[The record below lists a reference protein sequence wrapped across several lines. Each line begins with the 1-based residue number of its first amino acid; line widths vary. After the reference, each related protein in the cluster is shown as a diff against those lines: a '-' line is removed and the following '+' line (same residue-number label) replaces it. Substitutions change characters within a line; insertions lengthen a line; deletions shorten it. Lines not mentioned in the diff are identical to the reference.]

1 MNKKCN
7 RILLQVPVFLLVL
20 VWVYAATSKLLN
32 FGRFE
37 KEMHNQVLYPFVQS
51 VLIYCLPA
59 TELFTA
65 LLLLFDRTL
74 LKGLWLS
81 LGLMMIF
88 TAYIGLALLHFFR
101 HVPCS
106 CGGILENMS
115 WQAHL
120 YFNLFIL
127 ALDLIAIV
135 IFKRKEAGDKKQAAL

>member
-20 VWVYAATSKLLN
+20 VWVYAATSKLLD

-37 KEMHNQVLYPFVQS
+37 KKMHNQVLYPFVQS